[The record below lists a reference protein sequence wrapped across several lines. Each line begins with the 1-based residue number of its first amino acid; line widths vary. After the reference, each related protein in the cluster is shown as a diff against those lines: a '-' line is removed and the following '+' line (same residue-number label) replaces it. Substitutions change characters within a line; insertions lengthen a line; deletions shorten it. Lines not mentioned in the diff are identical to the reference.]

1 MLWPDRHRAQF
12 LAMVFRYGYEKVPYL
27 IMIMATLLPI
37 IGLSNV
43 IGIQY
48 LVTTKR
54 EGLLTRS
61 VCIGAVANF
70 VMNMIL
76 IPQLYSYGAAIASV
90 ISEVIITAV
99 QLYFIRNELSIPKI
113 FSLSW
118 KYLVSAVCMLIVLLL
133 MDAKL
138 SVSFMHTMI
147 MIVTGF
153 IIYMVL
159 LFTDA

>member
-1 MLWPDRHRAQF
+1 
-12 LAMVFRYGYEKVPYL
+12 
-27 IMIMATLLPI
+27 MIMATLLPI

-54 EGLLTRS
+54 ESLLTRS

-99 QLYFIRNELSIPKI
+99 QLYFIRNELSTFPTKP
-113 FSLSW
+113 
-118 KYLVSAVCMLIVLLL
+118 AVFEIRPPLIKNVRS
-133 MDAKL
+133 DEKNQ
-138 SVSFMHTMI
+138 
-147 MIVTGF
+147 
-153 IIYMVL
+153 
-159 LFTDA
+159 

>member
-1 MLWPDRHRAQF
+1 
-12 LAMVFRYGYEKVPYL
+12 MVFGPGYEKVPYL

-54 EGLLTRS
+54 ESLLTRS
-61 VCIGAVANF
+61 VCIGAAANF

-76 IPQLYSYGAAIASV
+76 IHQLYSYGAAIASV

-113 FSLSW
+113 FFSIVEISHISSLYAYSTAAHGC
-118 KYLVSAVCMLIVLLL
+118 KAVSQLHAHNDYDC
-133 MDAKL
+133 DR
-138 SVSFMHTMI
+138 
-147 MIVTGF
+147 
-153 IIYMVL
+153 IYSL
-159 LFTDA
+159 YGAACTDA